1 MDKFAVFQFYGL
13 VKREVLEHRNLFIGA
28 PAVVALLL
36 LVATTWVA
44 TQIDQSQLAEGL
56 RYLSML
62 FDGLSPFDMAP
73 FFMLLGIPFYLTLY
87 VCSVIYLIN
96 TLYQDRKEMSI
107 LFWQS
112 MPVSNLQTV
121 LSKIVAI
128 VMVAP
133 IFYVLIL
140 FAMYLVA
147 MVWLTILGI
156 SNDVDLVGIGWMFLA
171 AVASLVLIYI
181 SAVVTSLWLLPSIGW
196 LLLFS
201 AFAKKTP
208 LLWAA
213 GVFIL
218 VGFLEDFVFGTQY
231 LAEWVASRT
240 SDPNQY
246 LIFEFQS
253 VFERVFNYDTLFGIV
268 VGSILIAGAVFMRRF
283 TD

>member
-1 MDKFAVFQFYGL
+1 MDKFAIFQFYGL

-44 TQIDQSQLAEGL
+44 TQLDQSELVEAL
-56 RYLSML
+56 RYVSVL

-73 FFMLLGIPFYLTLY
+73 FFMLLGVPFYLTLY

-96 TLYQDRKEMSI
+96 TLYQDRKEMSV

-112 MPVSNLQTV
+112 MPVSNLKTV

-128 VMVAP
+128 VVVAP
-133 IFYVLIL
+133 VFYVLII
-140 FAMYLVA
+140 FAMYLMA
-147 MVWLTILGI
+147 MIWLTILGV

-171 AVASLVLIYI
+171 AIASLVLIYI
-181 SAVVTSLWLLPSIGW
+181 SAIVSSLWLLPSIGW

-208 LLWAA
+208 LLWAG

-231 LAEWVASRT
+231 LADWVASRT

-246 LIFEFQS
+246 LIFEFRD

-268 VGSILIAGAVFMRRF
+268 VGSILITGAVFMRRF

>member
-171 AVASLVLIYI
+171 ALASLVLIYI

>member
-36 LVATTWVA
+36 LVATKWVA

-73 FFMLLGIPFYLTLY
+73 CFMLLGIPFYLTLY

-147 MVWLTILGI
+147 MIWLTILGI

-201 AFAKKTP
+201 AVAKKTP

>member
-1 MDKFAVFQFYGL
+1 MNRFAVFQFYGL
-13 VKREVLEHRNLFIGA
+13 LKREVLEHRNLFIGA
-28 PAVVALLL
+28 PAVVALLI
-36 LVATTWVA
+36 LVASTWVA
-44 TQIDQSQLAEGL
+44 MQIDENQLAEGL
-56 RYLSML
+56 RYVSVL

-73 FFMLLGIPFYLTLY
+73 FFMLMAVPFFLTLY

-96 TLYQDRKEMSI
+96 TLYQDRKEMSV

-121 LSKIVAI
+121 LSKIAAI
-128 VMVAP
+128 VLVAP

-140 FAMYLVA
+140 FAMYLIA

-156 SNDVDLVGIGWMFLA
+156 SNDVGLVGIGYMFLA
-171 AVASLVLIYI
+171 AIASLILIYI
-181 SAVVTSLWLLPSIGW
+181 SAIVTFLWLLPSVGW

-208 LLWAA
+208 LLWAG

-218 VGFLEDFVFGTQY
+218 VGFFEDFIFGTQY
-231 LAEWVASRT
+231 LANWVASRV

-246 LIFEFQS
+246 LIFEFQN
-253 VFERVFNYDTLFGIV
+253 VFERIFNYDTLFGIV
-268 VGSILIAGAVFMRRF
+268 IGAILIAGAVFMRRF

>member
-73 FFMLLGIPFYLTLY
+73 FFMLLGIPFDLTLY

-147 MVWLTILGI
+147 MIWLTILGI

>member
-1 MDKFAVFQFYGL
+1 MDKFASLQFYAL
-13 VKREVLEHRNLFIGA
+13 LKREVLEHRNIFIGA
-28 PAVVALLL
+28 PVVVALLL
-36 LVATTWVA
+36 FVAATWVA
-44 TQIDQSQLAEGL
+44 TQISQSDLAEGL
-56 RYLSML
+56 RFVSAL
-62 FDGLSPFDMAP
+62 FDGLSPLDMAP
-73 FFMLLGIPFYLTLY
+73 FIMLLAIPFYFTLY

-96 TLYQDRKEMSI
+96 TLYQDRKEMSV

-128 VMVAP
+128 VLVAP
-133 IFYVLIL
+133 IFYVLVI
-140 FAMYLVA
+140 FMMYLIA

-156 SNDVDLVGIGWMFLA
+156 SNDVDLVGIGYLFLA
-171 AVASLVLIYI
+171 AIASLVLIYI
-181 SAVVTSLWLLPSIGW
+181 STVVTGLWLLPSVGW

-208 LLWAA
+208 LLWAG

-218 VGFLEDFVFGTQY
+218 VGFLEDLIFGTQF
-231 LAEWVASRT
+231 LANWVASRT
-240 SDPNQY
+240 SNPDQY

-253 VFERVFNYDTLFGIV
+253 VFERVFNYDTLFGII

>member
-1 MDKFAVFQFYGL
+1 MDKFALLQFYGL
-13 VKREVLEHRNLFIGA
+13 LKREVLEHRNLFIGA
-28 PAVVALLL
+28 PAVVALLIF
-36 LVATTWVA
+36 VATVWVA

-56 RYLSML
+56 TFLSVL

-73 FFMLLGIPFYLTLY
+73 FFMLLAVPFFLTLY

-96 TLYQDRKEMSI
+96 TLYQDRKEMSV

-121 LSKIVAI
+121 LSKIVTI
-128 VMVAP
+128 VVVAP
-133 IFYVLIL
+133 IFYVLII
-140 FAMYLVA
+140 FAMYLIA
-147 MVWLTILGI
+147 MIWLTILGV
-156 SNDVDLVGIGWMFLA
+156 SNDVNLVGIGYMFLA
-171 AVASLVLIYI
+171 AIASLVLIYI
-181 SAVVTSLWLLPSIGW
+181 SAFVTSLWLLPSIGW

-208 LLWAA
+208 LLWAG

-218 VGFLEDFVFGTQY
+218 VGFLEDFIFGTQY
-231 LAEWVASRT
+231 LANWVASRV

-268 VGSILIAGAVFMRRF
+268 VGAILISGAVFMRRF

>member
-56 RYLSML
+56 RYVSML

-73 FFMLLGIPFYLTLY
+73 FFMLLGVPFYLTLY

-96 TLYQDRKEMSI
+96 TLYQDRKEMSV

-147 MVWLTILGI
+147 MIWLTILGI

>member
-1 MDKFAVFQFYGL
+1 MDKFASLQFYAL
-13 VKREVLEHRNLFIGA
+13 LKREVLEHRNIFIGA
-28 PAVVALLL
+28 PVVVALLL
-36 LVATTWVA
+36 FVAATWVA
-44 TQIDQSQLAEGL
+44 TQISQSDLAEGL
-56 RYLSML
+56 RFVSAL
-62 FDGLSPFDMAP
+62 FDGLSPLDMAP
-73 FFMLLGIPFYLTLY
+73 FIMLLAIPFYFTLY

-96 TLYQDRKEMSI
+96 TLYQDRKEMSV

-128 VMVAP
+128 VLVAP
-133 IFYVLIL
+133 IFYVLVI
-140 FAMYLVA
+140 FVMYLIA

-156 SNDVDLVGIGWMFLA
+156 SNDVDLVGIGYLFLA
-171 AVASLVLIYI
+171 AIASLVLIYI
-181 SAVVTSLWLLPSIGW
+181 STVVTGLWLLPSVGW

-208 LLWAA
+208 LLWAG

-218 VGFLEDFVFGTQY
+218 VGFLEDLIFGTQF
-231 LAEWVASRT
+231 LANWVASRT
-240 SDPNQY
+240 SNPDQY

-253 VFERVFNYDTLFGIV
+253 VFERVFNYDTLFGII

>member
-1 MDKFAVFQFYGL
+1 MAKFAVLQFYAL
-13 VKREVLEHRNLFIGA
+13 LKREVLEHRNIFIGA
-28 PAVVALLL
+28 PVVVALLL
-36 LVATTWVA
+36 LVAATWVA
-44 TQIDQSQLAEGL
+44 TQIDQSDLAEGL
-56 RYLSML
+56 RFVSVL
-62 FDGLSPFDMAP
+62 FDGLSPFDIAP
-73 FFMLLGIPFYLTLY
+73 FIMLLAIPFYLTLY

-96 TLYQDRKEMSI
+96 TLYQDRKEMSV

-128 VMVAP
+128 VLVAP
-133 IFYVLIL
+133 IFYVLII
-140 FAMYLVA
+140 FGMYLVA
-147 MVWLTILGI
+147 MVWLTVLGI
-156 SNDVDLVGIGWMFLA
+156 SNDVNLVGIGYLFLA
-171 AVASLVLIYI
+171 ATASLVLIYI
-181 SAVVTSLWLLPSIGW
+181 SAVVTGIWLLPSIGW

-208 LLWAA
+208 LLWAG

-218 VGFLEDFVFGTQY
+218 VGFLEDFIFGTQF
-231 LAEWVASRT
+231 LANWVASRT

-253 VFERVFNYDTLFGIV
+253 VFERVFNYDTLFGV
-268 VGSILIAGAVFMRRF
+268 VIGSILVAGAVFMRRF

>member
-1 MDKFAVFQFYGL
+1 MDKFAILQFYGL
-13 VKREVLEHRNLFIGA
+13 IKREVLEHRNLFIGA

-36 LVATTWVA
+36 LVATTWAV
-44 TQIDQSQLAEGL
+44 TQVDESQLAEGL
-56 RYLSML
+56 RYVSVL

-73 FFMLLGIPFYLTLY
+73 FFMLLAVPFYLTLY

-96 TLYQDRKEMSI
+96 TLYQDRKEMSV

-121 LSKIVAI
+121 LSKIVTI
-128 VMVAP
+128 VLVAP
-133 IFYVLIL
+133 IFYVLII
-140 FAMYLVA
+140 FAMYLIA

-156 SNDVDLVGIGWMFLA
+156 SNDVDLVGIGYMFLA
-171 AVASLVLIYI
+171 AIASLVLIYI
-181 SAVVTSLWLLPSIGW
+181 SAFVTSLWLLPSVGW

-208 LLWAA
+208 LLWAG

-218 VGFLEDFVFGTQY
+218 VGFLEDFIFGTQF
-231 LAEWVASRT
+231 LANWVASRT

-253 VFERVFNYDTLFGIV
+253 IFERIFNYDTLFGIV
-268 VGSILIAGAVFMRRF
+268 VGGILIVGAVFMRRF

>member
-1 MDKFAVFQFYGL
+1 MDRFAVFQFYGL
-13 VKREVLEHRNLFIGA
+13 IKREVLEHRNLFIGA
-28 PAVVALLL
+28 PAVVALLI

-44 TQIDQSQLAEGL
+44 TQLDESQLAEGL
-56 RYLSML
+56 RYVSVL

-73 FFMLLGIPFYLTLY
+73 FFMLLAIPFYITLY
-87 VCSVIYLIN
+87 ICSVIYLIN
-96 TLYQDRKEMSI
+96 TLYQDRKEMSV

-128 VMVAP
+128 VVVAP
-133 IFYVLIL
+133 IFYILII
-140 FAMYLVA
+140 FAVYLIG
-147 MVWLTILGI
+147 MVWLTVLGI
-156 SNDVDLVGIGWMFLA
+156 SNDVNLVGIGYMFLA
-171 AVASLVLIYI
+171 AIASLILIYI
-181 SAVVTSLWLLPSIGW
+181 SAFLTSLWLLPSVGW

-208 LLWAA
+208 LLWAG

-218 VGFLEDFVFGTQY
+218 VGFLEDFIFGTQY
-231 LAEWVASRT
+231 LANWVASRA

-246 LIFEFQS
+246 LIFEFQN
-253 VFERVFNYDTLFGIV
+253 VFERIFNYDTLFGIV
-268 VGSILIAGAVFMRRF
+268 VGAILIAGAVFMRRF

>member
-1 MDKFAVFQFYGL
+1 MDKFAILRFYGL
-13 VKREVLEHRNLFIGA
+13 LKREVLENRNLFIGA
-28 PAVVALLL
+28 PAVVAFLI
-36 LVATTWVA
+36 LVAATWVA
-44 TQIDQSQLAEGL
+44 TQIDQNQLADGL
-56 RYLSML
+56 RYVSVL

-87 VCSVIYLIN
+87 ICSVIYLIN

-112 MPVSNLQTV
+112 MPVSNFQTV

-128 VMVAP
+128 VVVAP
-133 IFYVLIL
+133 IFYVLII
-140 FAMYLVA
+140 FSMYLIA
-147 MVWLTILGI
+147 MIWLTILGI

-171 AVASLVLIYI
+171 AIASLVLIYI
-181 SAVVTSLWLLPSIGW
+181 SAIVASLWLLPSMGW

-201 AFAKKTP
+201 AFAKKAP
-208 LLWAA
+208 LLWAG

-218 VGFLEDFVFGTQY
+218 VGFLEDFIFGTQF
-231 LAEWVASRT
+231 LANWVASRT

-253 VFERVFNYDTLFGIV
+253 VFERVFNYDTLFGLV
-268 VGSILIAGAVFMRRF
+268 VGAILIAGAVFMRRF

>member
-1 MDKFAVFQFYGL
+1 MDKFTLSQFYGL
-13 VKREVLEHRNLFIGA
+13 LTREVLEHRNLFIGA
-28 PAVVALLL
+28 PAVVALLI

-44 TQIDQSQLAEGL
+44 TQVDQSQLAEGL
-56 RYLSML
+56 RYVSVL

-73 FFMLLGIPFYLTLY
+73 FFMLVAVPFYLTLY
-87 VCSVIYLIN
+87 ICSVIYLLN

-121 LSKIVAI
+121 LSKIVA
-128 VMVAP
+128 VVVVAP
-133 IFYVLIL
+133 IFYVLII
-140 FAMYLVA
+140 FAMYLIG

-156 SNDVDLVGIGWMFLA
+156 LNDVDLVGIGWMFLA
-171 AVASLVLIYI
+171 ALASLVLIYA
-181 SAVVTSLWLLPSIGW
+181 SAFVTSLWLLPSIGW

-208 LLWAA
+208 LLWAG

-218 VGFLEDFVFGTQY
+218 VGFLEDFIFGTQF
-231 LAEWVASRT
+231 LADWVDSRV
-240 SDPNQY
+240 SNPNQY
-246 LIFEFQS
+246 LIFEFS
-253 VFERVFNYDTLFGIV
+253 DIGERIFNYDTFFGIV
-268 VGSILIAGAVFMRRF
+268 VGAILITGAVFMRRF

>member
-1 MDKFAVFQFYGL
+1 MDKFASLQFYAL
-13 VKREVLEHRNLFIGA
+13 LKREVLEHRNIFIGA
-28 PAVVALLL
+28 PVVVALLL
-36 LVATTWVA
+36 FVAATWVA
-44 TQIDQSQLAEGL
+44 TQIGQSDLAEGL
-56 RYLSML
+56 RFVSAL
-62 FDGLSPFDMAP
+62 FDGLSPLDMAP
-73 FFMLLGIPFYLTLY
+73 FIMLLAIPFYFTLY

-96 TLYQDRKEMSI
+96 TLYQDRKEMSV

-128 VMVAP
+128 VLVAP
-133 IFYVLIL
+133 IFYVLVI
-140 FAMYLVA
+140 FMMYLIA

-156 SNDVDLVGIGWMFLA
+156 SNDVDLVGIGYLFLA
-171 AVASLVLIYI
+171 AIASLVLIYI
-181 SAVVTSLWLLPSIGW
+181 STVVTGLWLLPSVGW

-208 LLWAA
+208 LLWAG

-218 VGFLEDFVFGTQY
+218 VGFLEDLIFGTQF
-231 LAEWVASRT
+231 LANWVASRT
-240 SDPNQY
+240 SNPDQY

-253 VFERVFNYDTLFGIV
+253 VFERVFNYDTLFGII

>member
-1 MDKFAVFQFYGL
+1 MDKFAILQFYGL
-13 VKREVLEHRNLFIGA
+13 LKREVLEHRNLFIGA
-28 PAVVALLL
+28 PAVLALII

-56 RYLSML
+56 RYISVL

-73 FFMLLGIPFYLTLY
+73 FFMLIAVPFYLTLY

-128 VMVAP
+128 VLVAP
-133 IFYVLIL
+133 IFYVLII
-140 FAMYLVA
+140 FAMYLIG
-147 MVWLTILGI
+147 MVWLTILGV

-171 AVASLVLIYI
+171 AIASLVLIYF
-181 SAVVTSLWLLPSIGW
+181 SAFVASLWLLPSVGW

-208 LLWAA
+208 LLWAG

-218 VGFLEDFVFGTQY
+218 VGFLEDFIFGTQF
-231 LAEWVASRT
+231 LANWVASRT

-253 VFERVFNYDTLFGIV
+253 IFGRIFNYDTLFGV
-268 VGSILIAGAVFMRRF
+268 LVGAILIAGAVFMRRF
-283 TD
+283 AD

>member
-1 MDKFAVFQFYGL
+1 MDKFALLQFYGL
-13 VKREVLEHRNLFIGA
+13 LKREVLEHRNLFIGA
-28 PAVVALLL
+28 PAVVALLI
-36 LVATTWVA
+36 LVASTWVA
-44 TQIDQSQLAEGL
+44 MQIDENQLAEGL
-56 RYLSML
+56 RYVSVL

-73 FFMLLGIPFYLTLY
+73 FFMLLAVPFFLTLY

-96 TLYQDRKEMSI
+96 TLYQDRKEMSV

-128 VMVAP
+128 VLVAP

-140 FAMYLVA
+140 FAMYLIA
-147 MVWLTILGI
+147 MVWLTILGV
-156 SNDVDLVGIGWMFLA
+156 SNDVDLVGIGYMFLA
-171 AVASLVLIYI
+171 AIASLVLIYF
-181 SAVVTSLWLLPSIGW
+181 SAFVTSLWLLPSIGW

-208 LLWAA
+208 LLWAG

-218 VGFLEDFVFGTQY
+218 VGFFEDFLFGTQF
-231 LAEWVASRT
+231 LADWVASRV

-253 VFERVFNYDTLFGIV
+253 IFERIFNYDMFFGV
-268 VGSILIAGAVFMRRF
+268 VLGSILIAGAVFMRRF

>member
-1 MDKFAVFQFYGL
+1 MDKFVILQFYGL
-13 VKREVLEHRNLFIGA
+13 VRREVLEHRNLFIGA
-28 PAVVALLL
+28 PAVVAFLI

-44 TQIDQSQLAEGL
+44 MQLDESQLAEGL
-56 RYLSML
+56 RYVSIL

-73 FFMLLGIPFYLTLY
+73 FFMLLAVPFYITLY
-87 VCSVIYLIN
+87 ICSVIYLIN
-96 TLYQDRKEMSI
+96 TLYQDRKEMSV

-121 LSKIVAI
+121 LSKIVTIA
-128 VMVAP
+128 VVAP
-133 IFYVLIL
+133 IFYILII
-140 FAMYLVA
+140 FVMYLIG
-147 MVWLTILGI
+147 MIWLTILGV
-156 SNDVDLVGIGWMFLA
+156 SNGVGLVGIGWMFLA
-171 AVASLVLIYI
+171 AITSLVLIYI
-181 SAVVTSLWLLPSIGW
+181 SAFVTFLWLLPSVGW

-208 LLWAA
+208 LLWAG

-218 VGFLEDFVFGTQY
+218 VGFLEDFIFDTQY
-231 LAEWVASRT
+231 LANWVASRT

-253 VFERVFNYDTLFGIV
+253 VFERIFNYDTLFGV
-268 VGSILIAGAVFMRRF
+268 VIGAILIVGAVFMRRF

>member
-1 MDKFAVFQFYGL
+1 MDKFTVLQFYGL
-13 VKREVLEHRNLFIGA
+13 IKREVLEHRNLFIGA
-28 PAVVALLL
+28 PAVLALLI

-44 TQIDQSQLAEGL
+44 TQIDQDQLVEGL
-56 RYLSML
+56 RFVSVL
-62 FDGLSPFDMAP
+62 FDGLSPFDMAVWIIP
-73 FFMLLGIPFYLTLY
+73 LAIPFYLTLY

-96 TLYQDRKEMSI
+96 TLYQDRKEMSV

-128 VMVAP
+128 VIVAP
-133 IFYVLIL
+133 IFYVLVI
-140 FAMYLVA
+140 FAMYLIG
-147 MVWLTILGI
+147 MVWLTILGA
-156 SNDVDLVGIGWMFLA
+156 SNDVDLVGIGWLFLA
-171 AVASLVLIYI
+171 AIASLVLIYI
-181 SAVVTSLWLLPSIGW
+181 SAIATSLWLLPSIGW

-208 LLWAA
+208 LLWAG

-218 VGFLEDFVFGTQY
+218 VGFLEDFIFGTQY
-231 LAEWVASRT
+231 LANWVASRT

-246 LIFEFQS
+246 LILELQN
-253 VFERVFNYDTLFGIV
+253 VPERIFNYDTLFGIV
-268 VGSILIAGAVFMRRF
+268 VGSILIGGAVFMRRF

>member
-1 MDKFAVFQFYGL
+1 MDKFALLQFYGL
-13 VKREVLEHRNLFIGA
+13 LKREVLEHRNLFIGA
-28 PAVVALLL
+28 PAVVAFLI
-36 LVATTWVA
+36 LVAATWVA

-56 RYLSML
+56 RYVSVL

-73 FFMLLGIPFYLTLY
+73 FFMLLGIPFILTLY
-87 VCSVIYLIN
+87 ICSVIYLIN
-96 TLYQDRKEMSI
+96 TLFQDRKEMSI

-112 MPVSNLQTV
+112 MPVSNFQTV

-128 VMVAP
+128 VVVAP
-133 IFYVLIL
+133 IFYVLII
-140 FAMYLVA
+140 FAMYLIA

-156 SNDVDLVGIGWMFLA
+156 SNDIDLVGIGWMFLA
-171 AVASLVLIYI
+171 AIASLVLIYI
-181 SAVVTSLWLLPSIGW
+181 SAIVASLWLLPSMGW

-208 LLWAA
+208 LLWAG

-218 VGFLEDFVFGTQY
+218 VGFLEDFIFGTQY
-231 LAEWVASRT
+231 LANWVASRA

-246 LIFEFQS
+246 LIFEFQNI
-253 VFERVFNYDTLFGIV
+253 FERIFNYDTLFGIV
-268 VGSILIAGAVFMRRF
+268 VGAILIAGAVFMRRF

>member
-1 MDKFAVFQFYGL
+1 MDKFAVLQFYGL
-13 VKREVLEHRNLFIGA
+13 LKREVLEHKNLFIGA
-28 PAVVALLL
+28 PTVVALLI

-44 TQIDQSQLAEGL
+44 TQIDQNQLAEGL
-56 RYLSML
+56 RYVSIL

-73 FFMLLGIPFYLTLY
+73 FFMLVAIPFYLTLY

-112 MPVSNLQTV
+112 MPVSNFQTV

-128 VMVAP
+128 VLVAP
-133 IFYVLIL
+133 IFYVLII
-140 FAMYLVA
+140 FAMYLIA

-171 AVASLVLIYI
+171 AIASLVLIYI
-181 SAVVTSLWLLPSIGW
+181 SAFVTSLWLLPSIGW

-208 LLWAA
+208 LLWAG

-231 LAEWVASRT
+231 LANWVASRT

-253 VFERVFNYDTLFGIV
+253 VFERIFNYDTLFGIV

>member
-1 MDKFAVFQFYGL
+1 MDKFMVVQFYGL
-13 VKREVLEHRNLFIGA
+13 LKREVLEHKNLFIGA
-28 PAVVALLL
+28 PAVIALLI

-56 RYLSML
+56 RYLSAL

-73 FFMLLGIPFYLTLY
+73 FFMLVGIPFYITLY
-87 VCSVIYLIN
+87 ICSVIYLIN

-112 MPVSNLQTV
+112 MPVSNLKTV
-121 LSKIVAI
+121 ISKIVTI
-128 VMVAP
+128 VLVAP
-133 IFYVLIL
+133 VFYVLII
-140 FAMYLVA
+140 FALYLIA
-147 MVWLTILGI
+147 MIWLTILGI

-171 AVASLVLIYI
+171 AIASLLLIYI
-181 SAVVTSLWLLPSIGW
+181 SAFVASLWLLPSIGW
-196 LLLFS
+196 ILLFS

-208 LLWAA
+208 LLWAG

-218 VGFLEDFVFGTQY
+218 VGFLEDFVFGTQF
-231 LAEWVASRT
+231 LANWIASRT

-253 VFERVFNYDTLFGIV
+253 VFERVFNYDTLFGLV
-268 VGSILIAGAVFMRRF
+268 VGSILITGAVFMRRF